1 MRRYEKYKDSGIDW
15 IGEIPEHWE
24 VDKLGWQGYFSASG
38 IDKKSVDG
46 EPSVNMVNYTDIY
59 GNEKRILTA
68 DKEYMIVSCPEEK
81 AITHQVLKG
90 DLLFTPSSE
99 TIEDIG
105 LSALVIEDLP
115 NTVFSYHVIRLEFTK
130 DFDLGFR
137 KYLCNNNFVL
147 NQFSREA
154 KGTTRQIIGRDVF
167 KKINIVIP
175 PFVEQ
180 TAIAKYL
187 DRKTQEIDQLIKQKE
202 ELLLLFEEEKIAI
215 INHAITKGINPNAK
229 LKDSKIEWLGEIP
242 EHWGIIKIKYISNYF
257 KGFAFKSTDFADSG
271 IPIVKASN
279 IKNKQIEK
287 ITSFINNNNQRQ
299 EFEKVRLMVRDII
312 VSTVG
317 SKPDITES
325 AVGQI
330 GIINEEFSGSY
341 LNQNTLCIRPLTIVD
356 DRYLKFVFMS
366 KSIRSKFDTESSWIA
381 NQAYLEVENILDIYV
396 PFPSMAEQLIIAKSI
411 TESLERINK
420 IVLEMNR
427 LILLLKEFKT
437 ALISEVATGKIK
449 VN

>member
-1 MRRYEKYKDSGIDW
+1 MTKYEKYKDSGIEW

-167 KKINIVIP
+167 KKIDIVIP

-180 TAIAKYL
+180 TAIANYL
-187 DRKTQEIDQLIKQKE
+187 DKKTEEIDELIKQKE
-202 ELLLLFEEEKIAI
+202 ELLLLFEEEKAAT
-215 INHAITKGINPNAK
+215 INQAVTKGINPNVK

-242 EHWGIIKIKYISNYF
+242 EHWKVDKLGWQGYF
-257 KGFAFKSTDFADSG
+257 SASG
-271 IPIVKASN
+271 IDKKNVEGEPLVNMVNYTDIYGNEKRILTADKEYMIVSCPEEKALTHQVLKGDLLFTPSSETIEDIGLSALVIEDLPNTVFSYHVIRLQFTKDFDLGFRKYLCNNNFVLNQFSREAKGTTRKIIGRDVFKKIDIVIPPKEEQEQIVK
-279 IKNKQIEK
+279 
-287 ITSFINNNNQRQ
+287 FINI
-299 EFEKVRLMVRDII
+299 E
-312 VSTVG
+312 
-317 SKPDITES
+317 SKRIE
-325 AVGQI
+325 
-330 GIINEEFSGSY
+330 N
-341 LNQNTLCIRPLTIVD
+341 
-356 DRYLKFVFMS
+356 
-366 KSIRSKFDTESSWIA
+366 KFDLA
-381 NQAYLEVENILDIYV
+381 KN
-396 PFPSMAEQLIIAKSI
+396 LI
-411 TESLERINK
+411 E
-420 IVLEMNR
+420 
-427 LILLLKEFKT
+427 LLKEYKT
-437 ALISEVATGKIK
+437 ALISEVSTGKIK
-449 VN
+449 VI